1 MSTHTVQDTEVQQGV
16 DHVDTQGVIMKDTE
30 TTTTETLSSPAPSR
44 PPRGVATAAGLIV
57 FATVTLTPWLLT
69 SGSDSLPPIMPTQA
83 AAPTQ
88 QAAPAVQARASSNAG
103 SAKPVAGYALFCQNS
118 PSLCAPAASTQ
129 LDPGYV
135 RFCWNNPTLCV
146 AWEPRQGS

>member
-1 MSTHTVQDTEVQQGV
+1 MSTHTVQDTEV

-30 TTTTETLSSPAPSR
+30 TTTTETVSSPAPSR
-44 PPRGVATAAGLIV
+44 PPRGVVTAAGLIV

-69 SGSDSLPPIMPTQA
+69 SSSDSLRPITPTQA

-103 SAKPVAGYALFCQNS
+103 SAKPVAGYALFCQQPQPVRAGCVHS
-118 PSLCAPAASTQ
+118 AGPWLRSILLEQPDPLRRLGTAP
-129 LDPGYV
+129 GIV
-135 RFCWNNPTLCV
+135 R
-146 AWEPRQGS
+146 